1 MANCSFLSACL
12 CDSVAKNFVKNS
24 KQGGQSMFVGHYSVS
39 FLAKRLDK
47 TIPLWMLFIA
57 VQLVDVF
64 WAIFVLAGIEKVRI
78 VPGITATNPLDLY
91 YMPYTHSLLASFV
104 WLGIGAVGYKFL
116 RSTSWRAGLIIGV
129 AVFSHWILDLLVH
142 RPDLPLYDDV
152 LKVGFGLWNYPAAA
166 FLLEAGLMFGGIFL
180 YLRVTEPVTA
190 GGKYAMPVLGV
201 VMLLLQASVFFGAPP
216 PSPAAAAV
224 TALIGYFALAGGAY
238 WLEKKRR

>member
-1 MANCSFLSACL
+1 
-12 CDSVAKNFVKNS
+12 
-24 KQGGQSMFVGHYSVS
+24 MFVGHYSVS
-39 FLAKRLDK
+39 FLAKTLDK
-47 TIPLWMLFIA
+47 KIPLWILFIA

-64 WAIFVLAGIEKVRI
+64 WAIFVLLGIEKVRI

-104 WLGIGAVGYKFL
+104 WLGVVAAGYKSL
-116 RSTSWRAGLIIGV
+116 RSTSWKAGIIVGV
-129 AVFSHWILDLLVH
+129 AVFSHWVLDLLVH

-152 LKVGFGLWNYPAAA
+152 LKVGFGLWNYPIVA

-180 YLRVTEPVTA
+180 YLRTTEPVTP
-190 GGKYAMPVLGV
+190 GGKYAILIFGI
-201 VMLLLQASVFFGAPP
+201 VMLLLQASVFFGSPP

-224 TALIGYFALAGGAY
+224 TALMAYFVLAGVVY